1 MEFKVKRERR
11 TDDYKVQITL
21 PTTTGET
28 VQVELSAEDSLILAD
43 ELKAQADIIMD
54 EVYNMPIVPRKVK
67 ALIDCGKVSKL
78 EYSSMAEEADTGCV
92 LYQIK
97 VVFTDKSS
105 RMYYYSCKFFDN
117 AELLKMQ
124 LEYVKNIPIIF
135 KDKTIPYGVE
145 SVNGSVGYNLKVDNK
160 DEVVNPEDELS
171 TDAKVVSVSV
181 GRGLTYEQ
189 YI

>member
-1 MEFKVKRERR
+1 MTKDQFMHTFNHALFIRMNSIYGVGKPC
-11 TDDYKVQITL
+11 TIPMSNDYYKVCHDTL
-21 PTTTGET
+21 EFVRRQYMLEET
-28 VQVELSAEDSLILAD
+28 KNI
-43 ELKAQADIIMD
+43 
-54 EVYNMPIVPRKVK
+54 
-67 ALIDCGKVSKL
+67 
-78 EYSSMAEEADTGCV
+78 
-92 LYQIK
+92 
-97 VVFTDKSS
+97 
-105 RMYYYSCKFFDN
+105 DN

-171 TDAKVVSVSV
+171 TDTKVVSVSV

>member
-78 EYSSMAEEADTGCV
+78 EYSSMAEEADTGCI

-97 VVFTDKSS
+97 AVFTDKSS
-105 RMYYYSCKFFDN
+105 RIYYYSCKFFDN

-171 TDAKVVSVSV
+171 TDTKVVSVSV

>member
-1 MEFKVKRERR
+1 METIRKK
-11 TDDYKVQITL
+11 TTSDYKVAIIGMKTVDQ
-21 PTTTGET
+21 TT
-28 VQVELSAEDSLILAD
+28 VDVELSAEEALVLAD
-43 ELKAQADIIMD
+43 QLRENAMAIMD

-78 EYSSMAEEADTGCV
+78 EYSSMAEEADTGCI

-171 TDAKVVSVSV
+171 TDTKVVSVSV